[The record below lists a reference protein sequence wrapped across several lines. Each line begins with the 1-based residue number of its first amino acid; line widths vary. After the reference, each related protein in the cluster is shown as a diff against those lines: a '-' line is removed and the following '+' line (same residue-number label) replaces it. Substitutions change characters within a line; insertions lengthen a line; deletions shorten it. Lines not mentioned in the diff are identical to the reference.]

1 MGYRVDFEKMKIVA
15 TGGIYVRTFPA
26 SDQVTIDSKINRTPG
41 LFSNSIFAQSLLP
54 KNHTVSIKK
63 DGYYDYNKTL
73 LVQEKEVTKLE
84 NVLLFKKDIKFEAI
98 MDKTQ
103 LPFNIQEKFL
113 MKNNNLYYSESPA
126 NIVITAIQKNT
137 PVLKNLIAFAISNN
151 NIIWLG
157 TDGLLYQSDSNG
169 KSPVKLTLKPLKI
182 EGKKI
187 YKITVPEGYPG
198 QNIFVNNNGSLLS
211 FNSQT
216 NNLDNFAESVKDAKI
231 SPDGKNIVY
240 FTNQEIYISLLSDES
255 NKKTLLYKSADQIN
269 DFVWLNDDY
278 VIFNTGGKI
287 IISEIDYRSNINM
300 VTLPQTADKIFFN
313 RQDNKLYI
321 LTGGTLLASEKL
333 TP

>member
-15 TGGIYVRTFPA
+15 TGGIYVRTFPEA
-26 SDQVTIDSKINRTPG
+26 DQVTIDSKISRTPG
-41 LFSNSIFAQSLLP
+41 LFANSIFVQSLLP

-73 LVQEKEVTKLE
+73 PVQEKEVTKLE
-84 NVLLFKKDIKFEAI
+84 NVSLFKKNILFEAVI
-98 MDKTQ
+98 DETQ
-103 LPFNIQEKFL
+103 SPFNQQDKFFI
-113 MKNNNLYYSESPA
+113 KNNSLYYSDIPA
-126 NIVITAIQKNT
+126 NIGLTPIQKNT
-137 PVLKNLIAFAISNN
+137 PVLKNLIAFTISNN
-151 NIIWLG
+151 NIIWLE

-169 KSPVKLTLKPLKI
+169 KNPVKLTLKPLKI
-182 EGKKI
+182 DGKKS
-187 YKITVPEGYPG
+187 YKIIANG

-240 FTNQEIYISLLSDES
+240 FTNQEIYISLFSDQT
-255 NKKTLLYKSADQIN
+255 NKKVTLYKSKENIT
-269 DFVWLNDDY
+269 DFLWLNNDY
-278 VIFNTGGKI
+278 IVFNTGGKI
-287 IISEIDYRSNINM
+287 IISEIDYRGNINT
-300 VTLPQTADKIFFN
+300 VTIPQAADKIFFN

-321 LTGGTLLASEKL
+321 LTENTLLSSEKL